1 MLAHIKRDDLLRLS
15 KQAALAVPRNTTI
28 KELQGIHLE
37 ADEGNSMLT
46 LTATN
51 LEITIRASMGAVV
64 ERPGNTVIDARLLTD
79 IVSKLPK
86 DSNLDMELERGGQ
99 LAIRSGHTHYLLNVL
114 SGDKYPM
121 PELPFPDD
129 TIPVTGVQSLVR
141 KTAFAAADGENAPL
155 MSCIKISLGPDGLR
169 GVSTNGFCIMEAK
182 GDENCKGASELLI
195 PAHSLAAL
203 AAISRDSD
211 VYEMGL
217 AGKSIV
223 FWNE

>member
-79 IVSKLPK
+79 IVSKLSK
-86 DSNLDMELERGGQ
+86 DSDLDMELERGGQ

-169 GVSTNGFCIMEAK
+169 GVSTNGF
-182 GDENCKGASELLI
+182 
-195 PAHSLAAL
+195 
-203 AAISRDSD
+203 
-211 VYEMGL
+211 
-217 AGKSIV
+217 
-223 FWNE
+223 